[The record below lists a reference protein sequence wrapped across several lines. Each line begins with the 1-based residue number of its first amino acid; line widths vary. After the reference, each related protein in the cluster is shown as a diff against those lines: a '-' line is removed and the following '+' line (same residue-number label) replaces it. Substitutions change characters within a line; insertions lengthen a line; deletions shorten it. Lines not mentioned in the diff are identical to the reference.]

1 MENIEQEIEKLNDWN
16 TAGRYAEVLAET
28 NTDLGL
34 INDDNIEED
43 VASLYV
49 VRGNSLFGLGRF
61 EEALAAYAKAI
72 ELDTFDVQARCN
84 YGSTLYSLG
93 RYVDAL
99 NACDAAILTDETF
112 APAYINVAH
121 CLVALKHEDEAVY
134 ALQQAFSLDPEN
146 AELGTTV
153 ADMAADL
160 DDFDAAL
167 ESYMKLAALKDA
179 PADVQQK
186 IYNLFL
192 KFKGSED
199 IAKNDW
205 LKAVDE
211 WRTTF
216 ASDPK
221 VIKFSSDL
229 IRG

>member
-16 TAGRYAEVLAET
+16 AAGRYAEVLAET
-28 NTDLGL
+28 NTDLAM
-34 INDDNIEED
+34 INDDDIEED

-49 VRGNSLFGLGRF
+49 VRGNALFGLGRF

-99 NACDAAILTDETF
+99 NACDAAILTDENF

-121 CLVALKHEDEAVY
+121 CLAALKHEDEAVY
-134 ALQQAFSLDPEN
+134 ALQQAFSLEPEN
-146 AELGTTV
+146 VELGTTV

-160 DDFDAAL
+160 DDFEAAL
-167 ESYMKLAALKDA
+167 EAYMKLAALKNA
-179 PADVQQK
+179 PEDVQQK

-216 ASDPK
+216 ANDPK
-221 VIKFSSDL
+221 VIKLSGDL
-229 IRG
+229 LRG

>member
-16 TAGRYAEVLAET
+16 AAGRYAEVLAET

-49 VRGNSLFGLGRF
+49 VRGNALFGLGRF

-99 NACDAAILTDETF
+99 NACDAAILTDENF

-146 AELGTTV
+146 AELGATV

-160 DDFDAAL
+160 DDFNAAL
-167 ESYMKLAALKDA
+167 EAYMKLAALKDA

-186 IYNLFL
+186 IYDLFL

-211 WRTTF
+211 WRTAF